1 MVDRATGDDGQ
12 NLVAVTAGVVE
23 TLEYQHARALG
34 TGVAVG
40 VGGER
45 FDPAVGRQHP
55 TDFIETQR
63 HSGSHQSVHATGEH
77 HIGLAGPQCLDTL
90 MHGNQ

>member
-1 MVDRATGDDGQ
+1 MVDRTAGDDGQ
-12 NLVAVTAGVVE
+12 NIVAITAGVVE
-23 TLEYQHARALG
+23 TLKHQHARTLR
-34 TGVAVG
+34 TGITVS

-45 FDPAVGRQHP
+45 FDSAVGRQHP

-63 HSGSHQSVHATGEH
+63 HSGSHQSVHATGEY

-90 MHGNQ
+90 MHGDQ